1 MVRDVKILTVS
12 DVESRYLWEYY
23 QPGKLQGYDLVIS
36 CGDLDA
42 RYLSFLATFAAAP
55 VLYVHGNHDA
65 DYEEHP
71 PEGCESIEDRLVTI
85 KGLRIAG
92 LGGSMRYKPG
102 PHQYTQLQMEKR
114 ARHLAGQIRRA
125 GGVDIL
131 VTHAPAQGL
140 GDAEDL
146 PHQGFGAFCVL
157 LDHYEPRYM
166 LHGHV
171 HLNYGAQIERVRHYH
186 NTTIVNAY
194 ERQVVELEP
203 IAEPPRRWWI
213 FPRRN
218 P

>member
-1 MVRDVKILTVS
+1 MKILTVS

-65 DYEEHP
+65 GYEDRP
-71 PEGCESIEDRLVTI
+71 PEGCECIEDQLVTV
-85 KGLRIAG
+85 KGVRIAG
-92 LGGSMRYKPG
+92 LGGSVRYKRG
-102 PHQYTQLQMEKR
+102 PHQYTQRQMEQR
-114 ARHLAGQIRRA
+114 VRHLAGQIRRA

-131 VTHAPAQGL
+131 VTHAPARGL
-140 GDAEDL
+140 GDADDL
-146 PHQGFGAFCVL
+146 PHQGFDAFRGL
-157 LDHYEPRYM
+157 LEQYAPRYM

-171 HLNYGAQIERVRHYH
+171 HLNYGAQMERVRRFGA
-186 NTTIVNAY
+186 TTIVNTY

-203 IAEPPRRWWI
+203 VAQPARRWW
-213 FPRRN
+213 FFFRRAT
-218 P
+218 

>member
-1 MVRDVKILTVS
+1 MKILTVS

-42 RYLSFLATFAAAP
+42 RYLSFLATFATAP

-65 DYEEHP
+65 NYEIRP
-71 PEGCESIEDRLVTI
+71 PEGCECIEDTVVTV

-92 LGGSMRYKPG
+92 LGGSVRYKFG
-102 PHQYTQLQMEKR
+102 PHQYTQRQMEKR
-114 ARHLAGQIRRA
+114 ARHLEKHIRRA

-131 VTHAPAQGL
+131 VTHAPARGL

-146 PHQGFGAFCVL
+146 PHQGFEAFRGL
-157 LDHYEPRYM
+157 LDQYAPRYM

-171 HLNYGAQIERVRHYH
+171 HLNYGAQMERVRHYGS
-186 NTTIVNAY
+186 TTIVNAF

-203 IAEPPRRWWI
+203 AAVPERRWWY
-213 FPRRN
+213 FFRRTT
-218 P
+218 

>member
-1 MVRDVKILTVS
+1 MKILTVS

-42 RYLSFLATFAAAP
+42 RYLSFLATFTPAP
-55 VLYVHGNHDA
+55 VLYVHGNHDTGYA
-65 DYEEHP
+65 ERP
-71 PEGCESIEDRLVTI
+71 PEGCECIEDTLVTV

-92 LGGSMRYKPG
+92 LGGSVRYKPG
-102 PHQYTQLQMEKR
+102 PYQYTQQQMEKR

-131 VTHAPAQGL
+131 VTHAPARGL
-140 GDAEDL
+140 GDADDP

-157 LDHYEPRYM
+157 LDQYEPRYM

-171 HLNYGAQIERVRHYH
+171 HLNYGAQMERVRRYRG
-186 NTTIVNAY
+186 TTIVNAY

-203 IAEPPRRWWI
+203 VAEPTRRWW
-213 FPRRN
+213 FFFRRAT
-218 P
+218 